1 MNIPLDEIQAFQNL
15 IRDKGRDVADF
26 TAVLSAEGQVH
37 VRGKN
42 GSAFYPRSC
51 WIASFGRHLD
61 RSFFE
66 LPERAPQGLQRGA
79 EELRKEPGPP
89 GVYRDSS
96 PH

>member
-1 MNIPLDEIQAFQNL
+1 MNIPSDEIQAFRNL

-26 TAVLSAEGQVH
+26 TAVVSAEGQVH
-37 VRGKN
+37 VRGPN

-51 WIASFGRHLD
+51 WIASFSRHLD

-66 LPERAPQGLQRGA
+66 LPERAPEGLQRDA
-79 EELRKEPGPP
+79 DKLRSEPGAPP
-89 GVYRDSS
+89 VGGGSS